1 MDAIIEQLVHS
12 AEPAIRYKTRVD
24 LLGEDPT
31 LPDIQRLRQ
40 EIKQCARV
48 RQLLSE
54 RQPDGTLPHHPYA
67 KWTGAHWVLVMLAEL
82 KYPAGEKELL
92 PLREQVY
99 GWLFSKARLQAIE
112 RYMIAGRTRMCA
124 SMEGN
129 AIFALLQLGLA
140 DERIRLLVERLMAWQ
155 WADGGWNCDKK
166 PEAHVSSFMETL
178 IPLRALAHYSQ
189 MTGNA
194 QAHTACLHA
203 AELFLQRRLF
213 KRLSDGTVI
222 AEDFLRLRYP
232 CYWHYDILWGLKV
245 IAEVGVLA
253 DTRCDEALEVL
264 TSKRLVDG
272 GFPAEK
278 KHYQV
283 TNPLLNGYSLVDWGG
298 TSLKRMNP
306 FVTVEALSLL
316 KRSSAGGSFS
326 SSAQAKS

>member
-99 GWLFSKARLQAIE
+99 GWLFSKARLQTIE

-140 DERIRLLVERLMAWQ
+140 DERVRLLVERLMA
-155 WADGGWNCDKK
+155 
-166 PEAHVSSFMETL
+166 
-178 IPLRALAHYSQ
+178 
-189 MTGNA
+189 
-194 QAHTACLHA
+194 
-203 AELFLQRRLF
+203 
-213 KRLSDGTVI
+213 
-222 AEDFLRLRYP
+222 
-232 CYWHYDILWGLKV
+232 
-245 IAEVGVLA
+245 
-253 DTRCDEALEVL
+253 
-264 TSKRLVDG
+264 
-272 GFPAEK
+272 
-278 KHYQV
+278 
-283 TNPLLNGYSLVDWGG
+283 
-298 TSLKRMNP
+298 
-306 FVTVEALSLL
+306 
-316 KRSSAGGSFS
+316 
-326 SSAQAKS
+326 

>member
-1 MDAIIEQLVHS
+1 MRLLNSWFTQQNLRS
-12 AEPAIRYKTRVD
+12 ATKRGWI
-24 LLGEDPT
+24 
-31 LPDIQRLRQ
+31 
-40 EIKQCARV
+40 C
-48 RQLLSE
+48 
-54 RQPDGTLPHHPYA
+54 
-67 KWTGAHWVLVMLAEL
+67 LA
-82 KYPAGEKELL
+82 
-92 PLREQVY
+92 
-99 GWLFSKARLQAIE
+99 
-112 RYMIAGRTRMCA
+112 
-124 SMEGN
+124 
-129 AIFALLQLGLA
+129 
-140 DERIRLLVERLMAWQ
+140 RIRPCR
-155 WADGGWNCDKK
+155 
-166 PEAHVSSFMETL
+166 
-178 IPLRALAHYSQ
+178 
-189 MTGNA
+189 
-194 QAHTACLHA
+194 
-203 AELFLQRRLF
+203 F

-245 IAEVGVLA
+245 MAEVGVLA

-283 TNPLLNGYSLVDWGG
+283 TNPLLSGYSLVDWGG